1 MNKNL
6 TEIVYI
12 LDRSGSMSGLEKDTI
27 GGYNSFLEKQKKET
41 GDAVVTT
48 VLFDDKYDMVH
59 DRVDIKKVKALTN
72 KEYYARGMTA
82 LLDAIGRTINYIDA
96 RHKNALESEVPLK
109 TIVVI
114 TTDGYENASRE
125 FDSSK
130 VRAMIEN
137 QKKELGWE
145 FLFLGANIDAVETA
159 KDFGITKEFAVTYCA
174 DEEGTA
180 LNFDCV
186 SEAVSDVRAS
196 RPMSVN
202 WKDRISDYIGKK
214 K

>member
-27 GGYNSFLEKQKKET
+27 GGYNSFLEKQKKED

-59 DRVDIKKVKALTN
+59 DRVDIKKVKPLTN

-96 RHKNALESEVPLK
+96 RHKNALESEVPFK

-130 VRAMIEN
+130 VKAMIEN

>member
-1 MNKNL
+1 
-6 TEIVYI
+6 
-12 LDRSGSMSGLEKDTI
+12 
-27 GGYNSFLEKQKKET
+27 
-41 GDAVVTT
+41 
-48 VLFDDKYDMVH
+48 
-59 DRVDIKKVKALTN
+59 
-72 KEYYARGMTA
+72 MTA

-114 TTDGYENASRE
+114 TTDGYENASHE

-130 VRAMIEN
+130 VKGMIEN

-196 RPMSVN
+196 RPMAAN
-202 WKDRISDYIGKK
+202 WKDKIESHLKRRK
-214 K
+214 